1 MARKVLKVG
10 IGGYGRS
17 GRNIHSAW
25 LKQAPG
31 KYKIVAVADELPER
45 RKDAVEDFG
54 CAVYEDHHELLKKEK
69 DLDLFINALPSFLHA
84 SGSIE
89 ALKAGNNVVCEK
101 PTAAN
106 VKDFDKVVAA
116 AKAAGKM
123 YAPFQNS
130 RFYPFFKKIREV
142 IASGVLGDIVHIRS
156 VWGGFARRW
165 DWQTLQEFGGGNLM
179 NTGPHPMDHA
189 IMLFGD
195 KQPKVFCK
203 MKSIQPFG
211 GDAEDFC
218 AVTLHG
224 DANDPVIE
232 VLLSSYLAYPLGKMY
247 NISGTLGGM
256 EGGPEELTWKYFD
269 PKKAPK
275 QKLWPKW
282 SDNRGYC
289 SEKLPWVKRSWKR
302 PKTKLN
308 DFNQNC
314 KGFYNNIYDVLVN
327 DAELIVKHEEVR
339 RQVIAI
345 AECHKQ
351 NPLPKRS
358 TKKKK

>member
-1 MARKVLKVG
+1 MGRKVLKVG

-45 RKDAVEDFG
+45 RKDAVDDFG
-54 CAVYEDHHELLKKEK
+54 CRVYKDHSELLKNEKE
-69 DLDLFINALPSFLHA
+69 LDLYINALPSFLHA
-84 SGSIE
+84 SGTIE

-106 VKDFDKVVAA
+106 VRDFDRVVAA
-116 AKAAGKM
+116 AEKAGKL

-142 IASGVLGDIVHIRS
+142 LDSGVLGDILHIRS
-156 VWGGFARRW
+156 VWGGFGRRW
-165 DWQTLQEFGGGNLM
+165 DWQTLQEFGGGNLL

-189 IMLFGD
+189 IILFGD
-195 KQPKVFCK
+195 KQPKVFCR

-218 AVTLHG
+218 SVTLYG
-224 DANDPVIE
+224 DASDPVIE
-232 VLLSSYLAYPLGKMY
+232 VLLSSYLAYPLGDMY
-247 NISGTLGGM
+247 NISGTLGGLA
-256 EGGPEELTWKYFD
+256 GGPDGLRWKYFD
-269 PKKAPK
+269 PEKAPK

-289 SEKLPWVKRSWKR
+289 SEKLPWVTRSWKR

-308 DFNQNC
+308 DFNLNC
-314 KGFYNNIYDVLVN
+314 KSFYNNIYDVLVN
-327 DAELIVKHEEVR
+327 GGELVVKPEEVR
-339 RQVIAI
+339 RQVKAI
-345 AECHKQ
+345 EECHKQ
-351 NPLPKRS
+351 NPLPKRAV
-358 TKKKK
+358 KKKK